1 MNKKFTFNASFR
13 LGDDH
18 LDGVD
23 RGVVDLDVVLLERHA
38 VHLASGAR
46 DGGPAGGG
54 EGLAL
59 GHVREGHRALDD
71 VVLDDV
77 GQRLVRHEVN
87 LGGAELLG
95 ELDEGVVVGAEDGDQ
110 CQEGRGNA
118 VGPLCADTLR
128 TRRTGMRART
138 QTVLL
143 WLRLVGVCACAP
155 AEEAEHRQAIRR
167 PSRTVQH
174 SLRLRAP
181 RRF

>member
-1 MNKKFTFNASFR
+1 MTSADQR
-13 LGDDH
+13 GGLLGGNH
-18 LDGVD
+18 AVD
-23 RGVVDLDVVLLERHA
+23 RVHDPVANLDVVLLERHA

-95 ELDEGVVVGAEDGDQ
+95 ELDEGVVVGAEDGDGARAG
-110 CQEGRGNA
+110 QEALA
-118 VGPLCADTLR
+118 VGLR
-128 TRRTGMRART
+128 RSSGSDGVSVSTSSKE
-138 QTVLL
+138 QTV
-143 WLRLVGVCACAP
+143 RKTSCVEV
-155 AEEAEHRQAIRR
+155 
-167 PSRTVQH
+167 RTDV
-174 SLRLRAP
+174 RG
-181 RRF
+181 